1 MRGCL
6 QLARWLSAAPKGSAA
21 SLFQPPFG
29 LSSSV
34 RFFANSASRSAR
46 GSTVHKSDLE
56 NRIAAI
62 PIDRYRNFC
71 IVAHVD
77 HGKSTLSDRLLELT
91 GTIQPGS
98 NKQVLDKLD
107 VERERGITVK
117 AQTCTMIYNH
127 EGEDYLLHLV
137 DTPGHVDFRAE
148 VSRSYASCGGAL
160 LLVDAS
166 QGIQA
171 QTVANFYLAFSQGLE
186 LIPVINKVDLPS
198 AEPQRALE
206 QMKHS
211 FELDTESAVLVS
223 AKTGLNVEQL
233 LPTVVDKI
241 PAPVG
246 DFTKPLRMLLVDSW
260 YDSYKGVICLVRVFD
275 GEIRAGDQLVSFAT
289 GLKYYVGEVGIMYP
303 NETPQTVLRAGQV
316 GYIYFNPGMK
326 RSKEAKIGDTYTKVG
341 SEKLV
346 EPLPGFEEPKSMV
359 FVAAYPVDADHFE
372 HLEDSINQLML
383 NDRSITVQK
392 ESSEA
397 LGAGF
402 RLGFLGTLHCSV
414 FEDRLRQEHG
424 ASIIITPPSVP
435 VKIVY
440 KDGREEIISNP
451 AKFPDD
457 ESARAKVLEFH
468 EPYVTATLTFPDEY
482 LGKVIELCENNRG
495 EQKSLEYFTSTQVIL
510 KYELPLAQ
518 LVDDFFGKLKGNT
531 KGYASLDY
539 EESAWRPSSIVKLQL
554 LVNKAPVDAVA
565 RIVHYSQADRLGR
578 QWVTK
583 FKEHVDRQLFEI
595 IIQAA
600 VGRKVVARET
610 VKPYRKD
617 VLAKL
622 HASDVSRRRK
632 LLEKQKEGRKRLR
645 AVGNV
650 SLSSCHDHHLT
661 TVMQPPEGVQVDLGK
676 AQVID
681 RVPKVIKELKFGV
694 LSNDD
699 IVSQG
704 VVEVSDRKFFDLEH
718 DRAVVANG
726 PLDARMGISNKTS
739 TCQTCGGA
747 LQVCNGHFGHVRL
760 VLPSFHVGYFK
771 RVITILQEICKECS
785 HILLP
790 EADRRAF
797 LREMRRPGLDNLR
810 RMQIAKRINERCK
823 KTRNC
828 EHCGAVNGVVKKAGT
843 SALKITHDKFR
854 AFNASTSV
862 KKVPPPSKIV
872 FDRSFDEA
880 RTSNAEVEK
889 HYKKAQDDMNALRVL
904 NLFKKISDTDCELLG
919 LDPKEARPEMF
930 LWQFIPAPPVC
941 IRPSVGQD
949 AASTEDDLTAKL
961 GDIVQSNIN
970 LKNALLKGA
979 PVQTIMECWDYM
991 QLQIAVYI
999 NSDVPGLNKA
1009 DLGKPI
1015 RGFVQRLKGKQGR
1028 FRGNLSGKRVDFSG
1042 RTVISPDPNLRVDEV
1057 AVPEL
1062 VAKNMTYPEVVTRYN
1077 KEKLQQR
1084 VRNGTKKW
1092 PGANYITKKG
1102 QTFKLFLKYG
1112 NLNMI
1117 ADQLQEGD
1125 VIERHIEDGDIV
1137 LFNRQPSLHKLS
1149 ILSHFA
1155 KVRPHRTFRLNECV
1169 CNPYNADFDGD
1180 EMNLHVPQTEEARA
1194 EAMELMG
1201 VKNNLAT
1208 PKNGEPIISAI
1219 QDFISAAYVL
1229 SSKDNFF
1236 DRRSFTQ
1243 ICLYM
1248 LGPQTRFDLPPPS
1261 VLKPQMLWTGKQV
1274 FNILMR
1280 PNKDDPCLVNL
1291 DAACREFKM
1300 PKDGRP
1306 KDLDPKDGWLV
1317 IRNSEVMCG
1326 VMDKSTIGSG
1336 KKDNVFYIMLRDY
1349 GPAAAAEGMN
1359 RLSKLS
1365 ARWFTNMGFS
1375 IGITDVYPSE
1385 KLLRSKHDL
1394 VETAYAAC
1402 DEVIAK
1408 YKAGTL
1414 EKYPGCDELQTME
1427 NQLSGILSKVR
1438 QQAGDECIA
1447 QLSKYNSP
1455 LIMATSGSKGS
1466 SINVSQMVAL
1476 VGQQII
1482 GGQRVQDG
1490 FQDRTLPHFP
1500 KNARQPPSKGFVRN
1514 SFFSGLTPTEFIF
1527 HAMSGREGLVDT
1539 AVKTAETG
1547 YMSRRLMKS
1556 LEDLSTRYDDTVR
1569 NSSAAIVQFQYGDD
1583 KLDPVDMEGKAKPV
1597 HFDRTFIH
1605 SESITYSNDEPSLLP
1620 AEIMEVCE
1628 EMLSKE
1634 RAKLVRKDLMGNTLA
1649 YMDRSDHGID
1659 QFESAR
1665 DFLESIQQYVATKA
1679 DKLISR
1685 GGDIDP
1691 SDERSQKGLN
1701 HTGKLTE
1708 RTLRTFITECLMKY
1722 KKAQVEAG
1730 HAVGAVG
1737 AQSIGEPGTQM
1748 TLKTFHFAGVA
1759 GMSIT
1764 QGVPRIKE
1772 IINASKEISTPVV
1785 ACELVTKDNIIAARI
1800 VKGRIEQTYLRDIIH
1815 YVRET
1820 WTGKEAYITVK
1831 INWKTIQDLALEL
1844 KIENI
1849 LAAIKSHKRF
1859 KADDLKFRCSRSHIH
1874 VYMDVEP
1881 SSKASL
1887 SKTEIAHT
1895 SADPFL
1901 RLKHLK
1907 RMLPDIQVLG
1917 HPQAYR
1923 AIIRTD
1929 ETSTTN
1935 TLLVE
1940 GYGLRACMT
1949 TMGVDGLRTTTNNIM
1964 ETREVLGI
1972 EAARSTIVQ
1981 EISEVMKDMDID
1993 PRHMQ
1998 LLADVMTYK
2007 GEVLGITRFGLAKMR
2022 DSVLQLASFEKTADH
2037 LFDAGGAGRTDLIEG
2052 VSECII
2058 MGKTV
2063 SLGTGAM
2070 EVVRKMN
2077 FFEGQIGPRKTTF
2090 EDAWTDVYEAPQ
2102 ERARAKRKARA

>member
-1 MRGCL
+1 
-6 QLARWLSAAPKGSAA
+6 
-21 SLFQPPFG
+21 
-29 LSSSV
+29 
-34 RFFANSASRSAR
+34 
-46 GSTVHKSDLE
+46 
-56 NRIAAI
+56 
-62 PIDRYRNFC
+62 
-71 IVAHVD
+71 
-77 HGKSTLSDRLLELT
+77 
-91 GTIQPGS
+91 
-98 NKQVLDKLD
+98 
-107 VERERGITVK
+107 
-117 AQTCTMIYNH
+117 
-127 EGEDYLLHLV
+127 
-137 DTPGHVDFRAE
+137 
-148 VSRSYASCGGAL
+148 
-160 LLVDAS
+160 
-166 QGIQA
+166 
-171 QTVANFYLAFSQGLE
+171 
-186 LIPVINKVDLPS
+186 
-198 AEPQRALE
+198 
-206 QMKHS
+206 
-211 FELDTESAVLVS
+211 
-223 AKTGLNVEQL
+223 
-233 LPTVVDKI
+233 
-241 PAPVG
+241 
-246 DFTKPLRMLLVDSW
+246 
-260 YDSYKGVICLVRVFD
+260 
-275 GEIRAGDQLVSFAT
+275 
-289 GLKYYVGEVGIMYP
+289 
-303 NETPQTVLRAGQV
+303 
-316 GYIYFNPGMK
+316 
-326 RSKEAKIGDTYTKVG
+326 
-341 SEKLV
+341 
-346 EPLPGFEEPKSMV
+346 
-359 FVAAYPVDADHFE
+359 
-372 HLEDSINQLML
+372 
-383 NDRSITVQK
+383 
-392 ESSEA
+392 
-397 LGAGF
+397 
-402 RLGFLGTLHCSV
+402 
-414 FEDRLRQEHG
+414 
-424 ASIIITPPSVP
+424 
-435 VKIVY
+435 
-440 KDGREEIISNP
+440 
-451 AKFPDD
+451 
-457 ESARAKVLEFH
+457 
-468 EPYVTATLTFPDEY
+468 
-482 LGKVIELCENNRG
+482 
-495 EQKSLEYFTSTQVIL
+495 
-510 KYELPLAQ
+510 
-518 LVDDFFGKLKGNT
+518 
-531 KGYASLDY
+531 
-539 EESAWRPSSIVKLQL
+539 
-554 LVNKAPVDAVA
+554 
-565 RIVHYSQADRLGR
+565 
-578 QWVTK
+578 
-583 FKEHVDRQLFEI
+583 
-595 IIQAA
+595 
-600 VGRKVVARET
+600 
-610 VKPYRKD
+610 
-617 VLAKL
+617 
-622 HASDVSRRRK
+622 
-632 LLEKQKEGRKRLR
+632 
-645 AVGNV
+645 
-650 SLSSCHDHHLT
+650 
-661 TVMQPPEGVQVDLGK
+661 MQPPEGAQIDLGK

-694 LSNDD
+694 LTNDD
-699 IVSQG
+699 IVGQA
-704 VVEVSDRKFFDLEH
+704 VVEVSDRKFFDLDH
-718 DRAVVANG
+718 DRAVVAHG
-726 PLDARMGISNKTS
+726 PLDSRMGISNKAL
-739 TCQTCGGA
+739 TCPTCGLG
-747 LQVCNGHFGHVRL
+747 VKDCNGHFGHVRL
-760 VLPSFHVGYFK
+760 VLPAFHVGYFK
-771 RVITILQEICKECS
+771 RVIGILQEICKECS
-785 HILLP
+785 RILLP
-790 EADRRAF
+790 ESERRSF

-810 RMQIAKRINERCK
+810 RMQIAKRINERCR
-823 KTRNC
+823 KTRQC
-828 EHCGAVNGVVKKAGT
+828 EACGTLNGVVKKTGT

-854 AFNASTSV
+854 AFNSSTSV
-862 KKVPPPSKIV
+862 KKQAPPSKIV
-872 FDRSFDEA
+872 FDESFSEA
-880 RTSNAEVEK
+880 RNSNPEVEK
-889 HYKKAQDDMNALRVL
+889 HYKKAQDDLNALRVL
-904 NLFKKISDTDCELLG
+904 KLFKRVSDADL
-919 LDPKEARPEMF
+919 
-930 LWQFIPAPPVC
+930 
-941 IRPSVGQD
+941 GQD
-949 AASTEDDLTAKL
+949 SASTEDDLTAKL
-961 GDIVQSNIN
+961 GDIVQSNLN
-970 LKNALLKGA
+970 LKNALQKGA
-979 PVQTIMECWDYM
+979 PVHNIMECWDYM

-1062 VAKNMTYPEVVTRYN
+1062 VAKNMTYPEVVNRYN

-1084 VRNGTKKW
+1084 VRNGRFKW
-1092 PGANYITKKG
+1092 PGANGILKKDLG
-1102 QTFKLFLKYG
+1102 FRQVNLKFG
-1112 NLNMI
+1112 VLNHI
-1117 ADQLQEGD
+1117 ANELQEGD
-1125 VIERHIEDGDIV
+1125 IVERHLEDGDIV

-1219 QDFISAAYVL
+1219 QDFISAAFLL

-1236 DRRSFTQ
+1236 DRRSFSQ

-1248 LGPQTRFDLPPPS
+1248 LGPETRFDLPPPS

-1274 FNILMR
+1274 FNILMH
-1280 PNKDDPCLVNL
+1280 PNKDDPVLVNL
-1291 DAACREFKM
+1291 DASCRQFKQ

-1306 KDLDPKDGWLV
+1306 KDLDPNDAWLV

-1336 KKDNVFYIMLRDY
+1336 KKDNVFYIMLRDF

-1365 ARWFTNMGFS
+1365 ARWFSNMGFS

-1385 KLLRSKHDL
+1385 KLIQSKNDL
-1394 VETAYAAC
+1394 VETAYAQC

-1455 LIMATSGSKGS
+1455 LVMATSGSKGS

-1514 SFFSGLTPTEFIF
+1514 SFFSGLEPTEFIF

-1556 LEDLSTRYDDTVR
+1556 LEDLSTLYDDTVR

-1583 KLDPVDMEGKAKPV
+1583 KLDPVDMEGNAKPV
-1597 HFDRTFIH
+1597 HFDRTFTH
-1605 SESITYSNDEPSLLP
+1605 SESTTYNNDERSLLP

-1628 EMLSKE
+1628 QMLGKE
-1634 RAKLVRKDLMGNTLA
+1634 RAKLVRKDLLGQKLG

-1665 DFLESIQQYVATKA
+1665 DFLDSIQQYVQARA

-1685 GGDIDP
+1685 GGAIDP
-1691 SDERSQKGLN
+1691 SDERSRKGLD

-1708 RTLRTFITECLMKY
+1708 TTLRAFITACLSKY
-1722 KKAQVEAG
+1722 KKAQVEPG

-1785 ACELVTKDNIIAARI
+1785 ACDLVTKDSTIAARI
-1800 VKGRIEQTYLRDIIH
+1800 VKGRIEKTYLRDVIH
-1815 YVRET
+1815 AIRED
-1820 WTGKEAYITVK
+1820 WTTRGEAYLTV
-1831 INWKTIQDLALEL
+1831 IMNWKTIQDLALEL
-1844 KIENI
+1844 TVGQII
-1849 LAAIKSHKRF
+1849 AAIKSHKRF
-1859 KADDLKFRCSRSHIH
+1859 KADDLKFRHTMGSIQIA
-1874 VYMDVEP
+1874 VDLDP
-1881 SSKASL
+1881 ASKASL
-1887 SKTEIAHT
+1887 SKTEIAAT
-1895 SADPFL
+1895 SVDPFL

-1907 RMLPDIQVLG
+1907 RFLPNIQILG
-1917 HPQAYR
+1917 HPHANR

-1940 GYGLRACMT
+1940 GYGLRECMT
-1949 TMGVDGLRTTTNNIM
+1949 TLGVNGLHTTTNNVM
-1964 ETREVLGI
+1964 EAREVLGI
-1972 EAARSTIVQ
+1972 EAARSTIIT

-2063 SLGTGAM
+2063 GLGTGAM
-2070 EVVRKMN
+2070 EVARKLN
-2077 FFEGQIGPRKTTF
+2077 FYEGQIGPRKTVF
-2090 EDAWTDVYEAPQ
+2090 EDAWSEVCEVPV
-2102 ERARAKRKARA
+2102 KRGKRRVR

>member
-1 MRGCL
+1 
-6 QLARWLSAAPKGSAA
+6 
-21 SLFQPPFG
+21 
-29 LSSSV
+29 
-34 RFFANSASRSAR
+34 
-46 GSTVHKSDLE
+46 
-56 NRIAAI
+56 
-62 PIDRYRNFC
+62 
-71 IVAHVD
+71 
-77 HGKSTLSDRLLELT
+77 
-91 GTIQPGS
+91 
-98 NKQVLDKLD
+98 
-107 VERERGITVK
+107 
-117 AQTCTMIYNH
+117 
-127 EGEDYLLHLV
+127 
-137 DTPGHVDFRAE
+137 
-148 VSRSYASCGGAL
+148 
-160 LLVDAS
+160 
-166 QGIQA
+166 
-171 QTVANFYLAFSQGLE
+171 
-186 LIPVINKVDLPS
+186 
-198 AEPQRALE
+198 
-206 QMKHS
+206 
-211 FELDTESAVLVS
+211 
-223 AKTGLNVEQL
+223 
-233 LPTVVDKI
+233 
-241 PAPVG
+241 
-246 DFTKPLRMLLVDSW
+246 
-260 YDSYKGVICLVRVFD
+260 
-275 GEIRAGDQLVSFAT
+275 
-289 GLKYYVGEVGIMYP
+289 
-303 NETPQTVLRAGQV
+303 
-316 GYIYFNPGMK
+316 
-326 RSKEAKIGDTYTKVG
+326 
-341 SEKLV
+341 
-346 EPLPGFEEPKSMV
+346 
-359 FVAAYPVDADHFE
+359 
-372 HLEDSINQLML
+372 
-383 NDRSITVQK
+383 
-392 ESSEA
+392 
-397 LGAGF
+397 
-402 RLGFLGTLHCSV
+402 
-414 FEDRLRQEHG
+414 
-424 ASIIITPPSVP
+424 
-435 VKIVY
+435 
-440 KDGREEIISNP
+440 
-451 AKFPDD
+451 
-457 ESARAKVLEFH
+457 
-468 EPYVTATLTFPDEY
+468 
-482 LGKVIELCENNRG
+482 
-495 EQKSLEYFTSTQVIL
+495 
-510 KYELPLAQ
+510 
-518 LVDDFFGKLKGNT
+518 
-531 KGYASLDY
+531 
-539 EESAWRPSSIVKLQL
+539 
-554 LVNKAPVDAVA
+554 
-565 RIVHYSQADRLGR
+565 
-578 QWVTK
+578 
-583 FKEHVDRQLFEI
+583 
-595 IIQAA
+595 
-600 VGRKVVARET
+600 
-610 VKPYRKD
+610 
-617 VLAKL
+617 
-622 HASDVSRRRK
+622 
-632 LLEKQKEGRKRLR
+632 
-645 AVGNV
+645 
-650 SLSSCHDHHLT
+650 
-661 TVMQPPEGVQVDLGK
+661 MQPPESAQIDLGK

-694 LSNDD
+694 LTNDD
-699 IVSQG
+699 IAGQA

-718 DRAVVANG
+718 DRAVVSHG
-726 PLDARMGISNKTS
+726 PLDARMGISNKTA
-739 TCQTCGGA
+739 TCKTCGHH
-747 LQVCNGHFGHVRL
+747 LKECNGHFGHVRL
-760 VLPSFHVGYFK
+760 VLPAFHVGYFK
-771 RVITILQEICKECS
+771 RVIGILQEVCKECS
-785 HILLP
+785 RILLP
-790 EADRRAF
+790 ESERRAF

-810 RMQIAKRINERCK
+810 RMQIAKRINERCR
-823 KTRNC
+823 KTREC
-828 EHCGAVNGVVKKAGT
+828 EYCHAINGVVKKVGS

-854 AFNASTSV
+854 AFNSSTSV
-862 KKVPPPSKIV
+862 KKQPPISKTV
-872 FDRSFDEA
+872 FDDSFTEA
-880 RTSNAEVEK
+880 RNANSEIEK
-889 HYKKAQDDMNALRVL
+889 HFKKAQDDMNALRVL
-904 NLFKKISDTDCELLG
+904 KLFKKISNSDFHPG
-919 LDPKEARPEMF
+919 
-930 LWQFIPAPPVC
+930 PPVC
-941 IRPSVGQD
+941 IRPSVGQEG
-949 AASTEDDLTAKL
+949 ASTEDDLTAKL

-1077 KEKLQQR
+1077 KEKLQQC

-1092 PGANYITKKG
+1092 PGANYLVKKDSN
-1102 QTFKLFLKYG
+1102 FRMMLKYG
-1112 NLNMI
+1112 NLQHVANE
-1117 ADQLQEGD
+1117 LQEGD
-1125 VIERHIEDGDIV
+1125 TVERHIEDGDIV

-1208 PKNGEPIISAI
+1208 PKNGEPIISSI
-1219 QDFISAAYVL
+1219 QDFISAAYIL

-1248 LGPQTRFDLPPPS
+1248 LGPETRFDLPPPS

-1274 FNILMR
+1274 FNILMH
-1280 PNKDDPCLVNL
+1280 PNKDDPVLVNL
-1291 DAACREFKM
+1291 DAACREFKQ

-1306 KDLDPKDGWLV
+1306 KDLDPNDGWLV

-1336 KKDNVFYIMLRDY
+1336 KKDNVFYIMLRDF
-1349 GPAAAAEGMN
+1349 GPPAAAEGMN

-1365 ARWFTNMGFS
+1365 ARWFTNIGFS

-1385 KLLRSKHDL
+1385 RLIASKNHL

-1427 NQLSGILSKVR
+1427 NQISGILSKVR

-1514 SFFSGLTPTEFIF
+1514 SFFSGLKPFEFIF

-1605 SESITYSNDEPSLLP
+1605 SESTTYNNDEPSLLP
-1620 AEIMEVCE
+1620 QEIMEVCG
-1628 EMLSKE
+1628 EMLEKE
-1634 RAKLVRKDLMGNTLA
+1634 REKLTRKDLLGNELG

-1665 DFLESIQQYVATKA
+1665 DFLDSIEQYVQTKA
-1679 DKLISR
+1679 DRLSYR

-1691 SDERSQKGLN
+1691 SDERSRKGLD

-1708 RTLRTFITECLMKY
+1708 KTLRAFIAACLLKY
-1722 KKAQVEAG
+1722 KRAQVEPG

-1772 IINASKEISTPVV
+1772 IINASKEISTPVIS
-1785 ACELVTKDNIIAARI
+1785 CELVTKDSVPAARI
-1800 VKGRIEQTYLRDIIH
+1800 VKGRVEKTYLRDVMRSITECWNDH
-1815 YVRET
+1815 
-1820 WTGKEAYITVK
+1820 EAYISVK
-1831 INWKTIQDLALEL
+1831 INWKTIIDMQLEI
-1844 KIENI
+1844 KMPQI
-1849 LAAIKSHKRF
+1849 LQAIKTHKRF
-1859 KADDLKFRCSRSHIH
+1859 KADDLKFRADRNH
-1874 VYMDVEP
+1874 VYLVIDLDPV
-1881 SSKASL
+1881 SKQGL
-1887 SKTEIAHT
+1887 SKTEIAAT
-1895 SADPFL
+1895 SSDPFL

-1907 RMLPDIQVLG
+1907 RMLPDIQILG
-1917 HPQAYR
+1917 HPQASR
-1923 AIIRTD
+1923 AIIRTN
-1929 ETSTTN
+1929 ETGTVN

-1940 GYGLRACMT
+1940 GYGLRECMT
-1949 TMGVDGLRTTTNNIM
+1949 TTGVDGYHTKTNNVM
-1964 ETREVLGI
+1964 EAREVLGI
-1972 EAARSTIVQ
+1972 EAARSTIIT
-1981 EISEVMKDMDID
+1981 EISEVMKEMDID

-2063 SLGTGAM
+2063 GLGTGAM
-2070 EVVRKMN
+2070 EVVRKLN
-2077 FFEGQIGPRKTTF
+2077 FYQGQIGPKKTVF
-2090 EDAWTDVYEAPQ
+2090 EDAWTELCEAPPT
-2102 ERARAKRKARA
+2102 RGKRRVQ

>member
-1 MRGCL
+1 
-6 QLARWLSAAPKGSAA
+6 
-21 SLFQPPFG
+21 
-29 LSSSV
+29 
-34 RFFANSASRSAR
+34 
-46 GSTVHKSDLE
+46 
-56 NRIAAI
+56 
-62 PIDRYRNFC
+62 
-71 IVAHVD
+71 
-77 HGKSTLSDRLLELT
+77 
-91 GTIQPGS
+91 
-98 NKQVLDKLD
+98 
-107 VERERGITVK
+107 
-117 AQTCTMIYNH
+117 
-127 EGEDYLLHLV
+127 
-137 DTPGHVDFRAE
+137 
-148 VSRSYASCGGAL
+148 
-160 LLVDAS
+160 
-166 QGIQA
+166 
-171 QTVANFYLAFSQGLE
+171 
-186 LIPVINKVDLPS
+186 
-198 AEPQRALE
+198 
-206 QMKHS
+206 
-211 FELDTESAVLVS
+211 
-223 AKTGLNVEQL
+223 
-233 LPTVVDKI
+233 
-241 PAPVG
+241 
-246 DFTKPLRMLLVDSW
+246 
-260 YDSYKGVICLVRVFD
+260 
-275 GEIRAGDQLVSFAT
+275 
-289 GLKYYVGEVGIMYP
+289 
-303 NETPQTVLRAGQV
+303 
-316 GYIYFNPGMK
+316 
-326 RSKEAKIGDTYTKVG
+326 
-341 SEKLV
+341 
-346 EPLPGFEEPKSMV
+346 
-359 FVAAYPVDADHFE
+359 
-372 HLEDSINQLML
+372 
-383 NDRSITVQK
+383 
-392 ESSEA
+392 
-397 LGAGF
+397 
-402 RLGFLGTLHCSV
+402 
-414 FEDRLRQEHG
+414 
-424 ASIIITPPSVP
+424 
-435 VKIVY
+435 
-440 KDGREEIISNP
+440 
-451 AKFPDD
+451 
-457 ESARAKVLEFH
+457 
-468 EPYVTATLTFPDEY
+468 
-482 LGKVIELCENNRG
+482 
-495 EQKSLEYFTSTQVIL
+495 
-510 KYELPLAQ
+510 
-518 LVDDFFGKLKGNT
+518 
-531 KGYASLDY
+531 
-539 EESAWRPSSIVKLQL
+539 
-554 LVNKAPVDAVA
+554 
-565 RIVHYSQADRLGR
+565 
-578 QWVTK
+578 
-583 FKEHVDRQLFEI
+583 
-595 IIQAA
+595 
-600 VGRKVVARET
+600 
-610 VKPYRKD
+610 
-617 VLAKL
+617 
-622 HASDVSRRRK
+622 
-632 LLEKQKEGRKRLR
+632 
-645 AVGNV
+645 
-650 SLSSCHDHHLT
+650 
-661 TVMQPPEGVQVDLGK
+661 MQPPESSQIDLGK

-694 LSNDD
+694 LTSDD
-699 IVSQG
+699 IVSQA
-704 VVEVSDRKFFDLEH
+704 VVEVSDRKFFDLDH
-718 DRAVVANG
+718 DRAVVSNG
-726 PLDARMGISNKTS
+726 PLDARMGISNKTAQ
-739 TCQTCGGA
+739 CKTCGHM
-747 LQVCNGHFGHVRL
+747 LKECNGHFGHVRL
-760 VLPSFHVGYFK
+760 VLPAFHVGYFK
-771 RVITILQEICKECS
+771 RVIGILQEICKECS
-785 HILLP
+785 RILLP
-790 EADRRAF
+790 ETERRAF

-810 RMQIAKRINERCK
+810 RMQIAKRINERCR
-823 KTRNC
+823 KTRQC
-828 EHCGAVNGVVKKAGT
+828 EHCQAINGVVKKAGS
-843 SALKITHDKFR
+843 SALKIIHDKFR
-854 AFNASTSV
+854 AFNSSTSV
-862 KKVPPPSKIV
+862 KKQPPISKTV
-872 FDRSFDEA
+872 FDDSFAEA
-880 RTSNAEVEK
+880 RHSNAEIEK
-889 HYKKAQDDMNALRVL
+889 HFKKAQDDMNALRVL
-904 NLFKKISDTDCELLG
+904 KLFKKISNSDCELLG
-919 LDPKEARPEMF
+919 LDPREARPEMF

-941 IRPSVGQD
+941 IRPSVGQEG
-949 AASTEDDLTAKL
+949 ASTEDDLTAKL

-991 QLQIAVYI
+991 QLQLAVYI

-1084 VRNGTKKW
+1084 VLNGSKKW
-1092 PGANYITKKG
+1092 PGANYLMKKDSD
-1102 QTFKLFLKYG
+1102 FKMMLKYG
-1112 NLNMI
+1112 NLRHVANE
-1117 ADQLQEGD
+1117 LQEGD
-1125 VIERHIEDGDIV
+1125 TVERHIEDGDIV

-1155 KVRPHRTFRLNECV
+1155 RVRPHRTFRLNECV

-1219 QDFISAAYVL
+1219 QDFISAAYLL

-1248 LGPQTRFDLPPPS
+1248 LGHDTKFDLPPPS

-1274 FNILMR
+1274 FNILMH
-1280 PNKDDPCLVNL
+1280 PNKEDPVLVNL
-1291 DAACREFKM
+1291 DAACREFKQ

-1306 KDLDPKDGWLV
+1306 KDLDPNDGWLV

-1349 GPAAAAEGMN
+1349 GPPAAAEGMN

-1365 ARWFTNMGFS
+1365 ARWFTNIGFS
-1375 IGITDVYPSE
+1375 IGIGDVYPSAR
-1385 KLLRSKHDL
+1385 LVQSKNDL
-1394 VETAYAAC
+1394 VEAAYAAC

-1408 YKAGTL
+1408 YKSGTL

-1482 GGQRVQDG
+1482 GGSRVQDG

-1514 SFFSGLTPTEFIF
+1514 SFFSGLLPTEFIF

-1605 SESITYSNDEPSLLP
+1605 SESTTYNNDERSLLP
-1620 AEIMEVCE
+1620 QEIMDVCH
-1628 EMLSKE
+1628 EMLEKE
-1634 RAKLVRKDLMGNTLA
+1634 RAKLVRKDLMGNELG
-1649 YMDRSDHGID
+1649 YMDRSDHGVD

-1665 DFLESIQQYVATKA
+1665 DFLDSIEQYVQDKA
-1679 DKLISR
+1679 EKLISR
-1685 GGDIDP
+1685 GGDYDP
-1691 SDERSQKGLN
+1691 SDARSRKGLD

-1708 RTLRTFITECLMKY
+1708 TTLRAFITACLLKY
-1722 KKAQVEAG
+1722 KKAQVEPG

-1772 IINASKEISTPVV
+1772 IINASKEISTPVI
-1785 ACELVTKDNIIAARI
+1785 ACELVTKDQLASARI
-1800 VKGRIEQTYLRDIIH
+1800 VKGRIEKTYLRDVIH
-1815 YVRET
+1815 SITEV
-1820 WTGKEAYITVK
+1820 WTGSEAYITAK
-1831 INWKTIQDLALEL
+1831 INQQTIDNLQLE
-1844 KIENI
+1844 ITMPQI
-1849 LAAIKSHKRF
+1849 VAAIKNHKRF
-1859 KADDLKFRCSRSHIH
+1859 KGDDLKFRTSRNAITL
-1874 VYMDVEP
+1874 VIDLDPV
-1881 SSKASL
+1881 SKQGL
-1887 SKTEIAHT
+1887 SKTEIAAT

-1907 RMLPDIQVLG
+1907 RLMPNIQIMG
-1917 HPQAYR
+1917 HPQAAR

-1929 ETSTTN
+1929 EKGTTN

-1940 GYGLRACMT
+1940 GYGLKQCMT
-1949 TMGVDGLRTTTNNIM
+1949 TAGVDGLRTRTNNVI
-1964 ETREVLGI
+1964 EAREVLGI
-1972 EAARSTIVQ
+1972 EAARSTIIT

-2058 MGKTV
+2058 MGKTMG
-2063 SLGTGAM
+2063 LGTGAM
-2070 EVVRKMN
+2070 EVVRKLD
-2077 FFEGQIGPRKTTF
+2077 FYEGQIGARKTGF
-2090 EDAWTDVYEAPQ
+2090 EYAWTELCEAPQ
-2102 ERARAKRKARA
+2102 SKGKKRLR

>member
-1 MRGCL
+1 
-6 QLARWLSAAPKGSAA
+6 
-21 SLFQPPFG
+21 
-29 LSSSV
+29 
-34 RFFANSASRSAR
+34 
-46 GSTVHKSDLE
+46 
-56 NRIAAI
+56 
-62 PIDRYRNFC
+62 
-71 IVAHVD
+71 
-77 HGKSTLSDRLLELT
+77 
-91 GTIQPGS
+91 
-98 NKQVLDKLD
+98 
-107 VERERGITVK
+107 
-117 AQTCTMIYNH
+117 
-127 EGEDYLLHLV
+127 
-137 DTPGHVDFRAE
+137 
-148 VSRSYASCGGAL
+148 
-160 LLVDAS
+160 
-166 QGIQA
+166 
-171 QTVANFYLAFSQGLE
+171 
-186 LIPVINKVDLPS
+186 
-198 AEPQRALE
+198 
-206 QMKHS
+206 
-211 FELDTESAVLVS
+211 
-223 AKTGLNVEQL
+223 
-233 LPTVVDKI
+233 
-241 PAPVG
+241 
-246 DFTKPLRMLLVDSW
+246 
-260 YDSYKGVICLVRVFD
+260 
-275 GEIRAGDQLVSFAT
+275 
-289 GLKYYVGEVGIMYP
+289 
-303 NETPQTVLRAGQV
+303 
-316 GYIYFNPGMK
+316 
-326 RSKEAKIGDTYTKVG
+326 
-341 SEKLV
+341 
-346 EPLPGFEEPKSMV
+346 
-359 FVAAYPVDADHFE
+359 
-372 HLEDSINQLML
+372 
-383 NDRSITVQK
+383 
-392 ESSEA
+392 
-397 LGAGF
+397 
-402 RLGFLGTLHCSV
+402 
-414 FEDRLRQEHG
+414 
-424 ASIIITPPSVP
+424 
-435 VKIVY
+435 
-440 KDGREEIISNP
+440 
-451 AKFPDD
+451 
-457 ESARAKVLEFH
+457 
-468 EPYVTATLTFPDEY
+468 
-482 LGKVIELCENNRG
+482 
-495 EQKSLEYFTSTQVIL
+495 
-510 KYELPLAQ
+510 
-518 LVDDFFGKLKGNT
+518 
-531 KGYASLDY
+531 
-539 EESAWRPSSIVKLQL
+539 
-554 LVNKAPVDAVA
+554 
-565 RIVHYSQADRLGR
+565 
-578 QWVTK
+578 
-583 FKEHVDRQLFEI
+583 
-595 IIQAA
+595 
-600 VGRKVVARET
+600 
-610 VKPYRKD
+610 
-617 VLAKL
+617 
-622 HASDVSRRRK
+622 
-632 LLEKQKEGRKRLR
+632 
-645 AVGNV
+645 
-650 SLSSCHDHHLT
+650 
-661 TVMQPPEGVQVDLGK
+661 MQPPEGVQVDLGK

-681 RVPKVIKELKFGV
+681 RVPKIIKELKFGV

-699 IVSQG
+699 IVSQA

-718 DRAVVANG
+718 DRAVVPHG
-726 PLDARMGISNKTS
+726 PLDGRMGISSKTA
-739 TCQTCGGA
+739 TCQTCGGS

-760 VLPSFHVGYFK
+760 VLPAFHVGYFK
-771 RVITILQEICKECS
+771 RVISILQEICKECS
-785 HILLP
+785 RILLP
-790 EADRRAF
+790 EAERRAF

-810 RMQIAKRINERCK
+810 RLQIAKRVNERCR
-823 KTRNC
+823 KTRTC
-828 EHCGAVNGVVKKAGT
+828 EACGAINGVVKKAGN

-854 AFNASTSV
+854 AFNVSTSV

-880 RTSNAEVEK
+880 RTSNPEVEK

-904 NLFKKISDTDCELLG
+904 NLFKKVSDTDCELLG
-919 LDPKEARPEMF
+919 LNPKEARPEMF

-970 LKNALLKGA
+970 LKNALMKGA
-979 PVQTIMECWDYM
+979 PVQTIVECWDYM

-1092 PGANYITKKG
+1092 PGANYIIKKG
-1102 QTFKLFLKYG
+1102 SDFKLFLKYG

-1117 ADQLQEGD
+1117 ADQIQEGD

-1219 QDFISAAYVL
+1219 QDFISAAYIL

-1248 LGPQTRFDLPPPS
+1248 LGPETRFDLPPPA

-1280 PNKDDPCLVNL
+1280 PNKDDPVLVNL
-1291 DAACREFKM
+1291 DAACREFKP

-1306 KDLDPKDGWLV
+1306 KDLDPNDGWLV

-1326 VMDKSTIGSG
+1326 VMDKATIGSG
-1336 KKDNVFYIMLRDY
+1336 KKDNVFYIMLRDF

-1385 KLLRSKHDL
+1385 SLVRSKNEL
-1394 VETAYAAC
+1394 VEVAYAQC

-1514 SFFSGLTPTEFIF
+1514 SFFSGLLPTEFIF

-1556 LEDLSTRYDDTVR
+1556 LEDLSSRYDDTVR
-1569 NSSAAIVQFQYGDD
+1569 NSSDAIVQFQYGDD

-1605 SESITYSNDEPSLLP
+1605 AESITYDNDERSLLP
-1620 AEIMEVCE
+1620 HEIMEVCE

-1634 RAKLVRKDLMGNTLA
+1634 RAKLVREDLLGNKLA
-1649 YMDRSDHGID
+1649 YMDRSDHGVD

-1665 DFLESIQQYVATKA
+1665 DFLESIQQYISSKA

-1708 RTLRTFITECLMKY
+1708 KTLRTFITSCLMKY
-1722 KKAQVEAG
+1722 KKAQVEPG

-1772 IINASKEISTPVV
+1772 IINASKEISTPVIS
-1785 ACELVTKDNIIAARI
+1785 CDLVTKDNVIAARI
-1800 VKGRIEQTYLRDIIH
+1800 VKGRIEKTYLRDIIH
-1815 YVRET
+1815 YVREA
-1820 WTGKEAYITVK
+1820 WTGKEAYLTVK
-1831 INWKTIQDLALEL
+1831 INWETIQNLALEL
-1844 KIENI
+1844 KIRNI
-1849 LAAIKSHKRF
+1849 VDAIKNHKRF
-1859 KADDLKFRCSRSHIH
+1859 KADDLKFRSTNSHIH
-1874 VYMDVEP
+1874 IYMDIDP
-1881 SSKASL
+1881 ASKASL
-1887 SKTEIAHT
+1887 SKTEIAAT

-1907 RMLPDIQVLG
+1907 RILPDIQVLG
-1917 HPQAYR
+1917 HPQANR

-1929 ETSTTN
+1929 DTSSTN

-1940 GYGLRACMT
+1940 GYGLKECMT
-1949 TMGVDGLRTTTNNIM
+1949 TLGVNGLRTSTNNVM
-1964 ETREVLGI
+1964 EMRDVLGI
-1972 EAARSTIVQ
+1972 EAARVTIVQ
-1981 EISEVMKDMDID
+1981 EISEVMKDMGID

-2070 EVVRKMN
+2070 EVVRKLN
-2077 FFEGQIGPRKTTF
+2077 FFEGQIGRKKTTF
-2090 EDAWTDVYEAPQ
+2090 EDVWAEIHEEPVDAQKGRRVRRKI
-2102 ERARAKRKARA
+2102 RA

>member
-1 MRGCL
+1 
-6 QLARWLSAAPKGSAA
+6 
-21 SLFQPPFG
+21 
-29 LSSSV
+29 
-34 RFFANSASRSAR
+34 
-46 GSTVHKSDLE
+46 
-56 NRIAAI
+56 
-62 PIDRYRNFC
+62 
-71 IVAHVD
+71 
-77 HGKSTLSDRLLELT
+77 
-91 GTIQPGS
+91 
-98 NKQVLDKLD
+98 
-107 VERERGITVK
+107 
-117 AQTCTMIYNH
+117 
-127 EGEDYLLHLV
+127 
-137 DTPGHVDFRAE
+137 
-148 VSRSYASCGGAL
+148 
-160 LLVDAS
+160 
-166 QGIQA
+166 
-171 QTVANFYLAFSQGLE
+171 
-186 LIPVINKVDLPS
+186 
-198 AEPQRALE
+198 
-206 QMKHS
+206 
-211 FELDTESAVLVS
+211 
-223 AKTGLNVEQL
+223 
-233 LPTVVDKI
+233 
-241 PAPVG
+241 
-246 DFTKPLRMLLVDSW
+246 
-260 YDSYKGVICLVRVFD
+260 
-275 GEIRAGDQLVSFAT
+275 
-289 GLKYYVGEVGIMYP
+289 
-303 NETPQTVLRAGQV
+303 
-316 GYIYFNPGMK
+316 
-326 RSKEAKIGDTYTKVG
+326 
-341 SEKLV
+341 
-346 EPLPGFEEPKSMV
+346 
-359 FVAAYPVDADHFE
+359 
-372 HLEDSINQLML
+372 
-383 NDRSITVQK
+383 
-392 ESSEA
+392 
-397 LGAGF
+397 
-402 RLGFLGTLHCSV
+402 
-414 FEDRLRQEHG
+414 
-424 ASIIITPPSVP
+424 
-435 VKIVY
+435 
-440 KDGREEIISNP
+440 
-451 AKFPDD
+451 
-457 ESARAKVLEFH
+457 
-468 EPYVTATLTFPDEY
+468 
-482 LGKVIELCENNRG
+482 
-495 EQKSLEYFTSTQVIL
+495 
-510 KYELPLAQ
+510 
-518 LVDDFFGKLKGNT
+518 
-531 KGYASLDY
+531 
-539 EESAWRPSSIVKLQL
+539 
-554 LVNKAPVDAVA
+554 
-565 RIVHYSQADRLGR
+565 
-578 QWVTK
+578 
-583 FKEHVDRQLFEI
+583 
-595 IIQAA
+595 
-600 VGRKVVARET
+600 
-610 VKPYRKD
+610 
-617 VLAKL
+617 
-622 HASDVSRRRK
+622 
-632 LLEKQKEGRKRLR
+632 
-645 AVGNV
+645 
-650 SLSSCHDHHLT
+650 
-661 TVMQPPEGVQVDLGK
+661 MQPLEGVQADLGK

-704 VVEVSDRKFFDLEH
+704 VVEVSDRKFFNLEN
-718 DRAVVANG
+718 DRSIVPNG

-760 VLPSFHVGYFK
+760 VLPAFHVGYFK
-771 RVITILQEICKECS
+771 RVISILQEICKECS

-790 EADRRAF
+790 EAERRAF
-797 LREMRRPGLDNLR
+797 LREMRRPRLDNLR
-810 RMQIAKRINERCK
+810 RMQIAKRVNDRCR
-823 KTRNC
+823 KTRTC
-828 EHCGAVNGVVKKAGT
+828 ENCGAVNGVVKKTGT
-843 SALKITHDKFR
+843 SSLKITHDKFR
-854 AFNASTSV
+854 AFNASTSA
-862 KKVPPPSKIV
+862 KKIPPPSKIV
-872 FDRSFDEA
+872 FDRSLEEA
-880 RTSNAEVEK
+880 RGSNPEVEK
-889 HYKKAQDDMNALRVL
+889 HYKKAQDDLNALRVL
-904 NLFKKISDTDCELLG
+904 NLFKRISDSDCELLG

-949 AASTEDDLTAKL
+949 ASSTEDDLTAKL

-1062 VAKNMTYPEVVTRYN
+1062 VAKNMTYPEVVNRYN
-1077 KEKLQQR
+1077 KEKLQQC
-1084 VRNGTKKW
+1084 VRNGQKKW
-1092 PGANYITKKG
+1092 PGANYIIKKG
-1102 QTFKLFLKYG
+1102 NPLKTMLKYG
-1112 NLNMI
+1112 NLKFI

-1125 VIERHIEDGDIV
+1125 IVERHIEDGDIV

-1208 PKNGEPIISAI
+1208 PKNGEPIIGAI
-1219 QDFISAAYVL
+1219 QDFISAAYLL

-1248 LGPQTRFDLPPPS
+1248 LGPQTRFDLPPPA
-1261 VLKPQMLWTGKQV
+1261 VFKPQMLWTGKQV

-1280 PNKDDPCLVNL
+1280 PNKDDPVLVNL
-1291 DAACREFKM
+1291 DAACKQFKP
-1300 PKDGRP
+1300 PKGNIPR
-1306 KDLDPKDGWLV
+1306 DLDPNDAWLV
-1317 IRNSEVMCG
+1317 VRNSEVMCG
-1326 VMDKSTIGSG
+1326 VMDKSTVGSG
-1336 KKDNVFYIMLRDY
+1336 KKDNVFYIMLRDF

-1365 ARWFTNMGFS
+1365 ARWFSNMGFS
-1375 IGITDVYPSE
+1375 IGITDVYPSDR
-1385 KLLRSKHDL
+1385 LVQSKNDL
-1394 VETAYAAC
+1394 VEAAYAQC

-1514 SFFSGLTPTEFIF
+1514 SFFSGLLPYEFIF

-1556 LEDLSTRYDDTVR
+1556 LEDLSTGYDDTVR
-1569 NSSAAIVQFQYGDD
+1569 NSSQGIVQFQYGDD

-1605 SESITYSNDEPSLLP
+1605 AETTTYKNEERSLSP

-1634 RAKLVRKDLMGNTLA
+1634 RAKLARHDLMGVELD

-1665 DFLESIQQYVATKA
+1665 DFLDSIQQYVQTKA

-1685 GGDIDP
+1685 GGDSDP
-1691 SDERSQKGLN
+1691 SDERTIKGLN

-1708 RTLRTFITECLMKY
+1708 RTLRTFIAECLMKY
-1722 KKAQVEAG
+1722 KKAQVEPG

-1772 IINASKEISTPVV
+1772 IINASKEISTPVIS
-1785 ACELVTKDNIIAARI
+1785 CELVEKRNIVAARMA
-1800 VKGRIEQTYLRDIIH
+1800 KGRIEKTFLRDIIH

-1820 WTGKEAYITVK
+1820 WTGKEAYLTVK
-1831 INWKTIQDLALEL
+1831 INWDTISALEL
-1844 KIENI
+1844 DLTVAKIRQAIEN
-1849 LAAIKSHKRF
+1849 HRRF
-1859 KADDLKFRCSRSHIH
+1859 KSEDLKLRSTRSHIH
-1874 VYMDVEP
+1874 IHIDLDP
-1881 SSKASL
+1881 ASKEKL
-1887 SKTEIAHT
+1887 SKTEIAAT
-1895 SADPFL
+1895 SSDPFL
-1901 RLKHLK
+1901 RLKALK
-1907 RMLPDIQVLG
+1907 RLLPDIQVLG
-1917 HPQAYR
+1917 HPQANR

-1929 ETSTTN
+1929 DKSETN

-1940 GYGLRACMT
+1940 GYGLRQCMNT
-1949 TMGVDGLRTTTNNIM
+1949 VGIDGLRTRSNNVM

-1972 EAARSTIVQ
+1972 EAARSTIIQ

-2077 FFEGQIGPRKTTF
+2077 FFEGQIGPKKTIF
-2090 EDAWTDVYEAPQ
+2090 EDAWNDVHG
-2102 ERARAKRKARA
+2102 ERKTKKRKM

>member
-1 MRGCL
+1 
-6 QLARWLSAAPKGSAA
+6 
-21 SLFQPPFG
+21 
-29 LSSSV
+29 
-34 RFFANSASRSAR
+34 
-46 GSTVHKSDLE
+46 
-56 NRIAAI
+56 
-62 PIDRYRNFC
+62 
-71 IVAHVD
+71 
-77 HGKSTLSDRLLELT
+77 
-91 GTIQPGS
+91 
-98 NKQVLDKLD
+98 
-107 VERERGITVK
+107 
-117 AQTCTMIYNH
+117 
-127 EGEDYLLHLV
+127 
-137 DTPGHVDFRAE
+137 
-148 VSRSYASCGGAL
+148 
-160 LLVDAS
+160 
-166 QGIQA
+166 
-171 QTVANFYLAFSQGLE
+171 
-186 LIPVINKVDLPS
+186 
-198 AEPQRALE
+198 
-206 QMKHS
+206 
-211 FELDTESAVLVS
+211 
-223 AKTGLNVEQL
+223 
-233 LPTVVDKI
+233 
-241 PAPVG
+241 
-246 DFTKPLRMLLVDSW
+246 
-260 YDSYKGVICLVRVFD
+260 
-275 GEIRAGDQLVSFAT
+275 
-289 GLKYYVGEVGIMYP
+289 
-303 NETPQTVLRAGQV
+303 
-316 GYIYFNPGMK
+316 
-326 RSKEAKIGDTYTKVG
+326 
-341 SEKLV
+341 
-346 EPLPGFEEPKSMV
+346 
-359 FVAAYPVDADHFE
+359 
-372 HLEDSINQLML
+372 
-383 NDRSITVQK
+383 
-392 ESSEA
+392 
-397 LGAGF
+397 
-402 RLGFLGTLHCSV
+402 
-414 FEDRLRQEHG
+414 
-424 ASIIITPPSVP
+424 
-435 VKIVY
+435 
-440 KDGREEIISNP
+440 
-451 AKFPDD
+451 
-457 ESARAKVLEFH
+457 
-468 EPYVTATLTFPDEY
+468 
-482 LGKVIELCENNRG
+482 
-495 EQKSLEYFTSTQVIL
+495 
-510 KYELPLAQ
+510 
-518 LVDDFFGKLKGNT
+518 
-531 KGYASLDY
+531 
-539 EESAWRPSSIVKLQL
+539 
-554 LVNKAPVDAVA
+554 
-565 RIVHYSQADRLGR
+565 
-578 QWVTK
+578 
-583 FKEHVDRQLFEI
+583 
-595 IIQAA
+595 
-600 VGRKVVARET
+600 
-610 VKPYRKD
+610 
-617 VLAKL
+617 
-622 HASDVSRRRK
+622 
-632 LLEKQKEGRKRLR
+632 
-645 AVGNV
+645 
-650 SLSSCHDHHLT
+650 
-661 TVMQPPEGVQVDLGK
+661 MQPLEGVQADLGK

-704 VVEVSDRKFFDLEH
+704 VVEVSDRKFYNLEN
-718 DRAVVANG
+718 DRAVVAHG
-726 PLDARMGISNKTS
+726 PLDGRMGISNKSS

-771 RVITILQEICKECS
+771 RVISILQEICKECS

-790 EADRRAF
+790 EGERRAF
-797 LREMRRPGLDNLR
+797 LREMRRPRLDNLR
-810 RMQIAKRINERCK
+810 RLQIAKRINDRCR
-823 KTRNC
+823 KTRMC
-828 EHCGAVNGVVKKAGT
+828 DHCGAVNGVVKKTGN
-843 SALKITHDKFR
+843 SSLKITHDKFR
-854 AFNASTSV
+854 AFNSSTSM

-872 FDRSFDEA
+872 FDRSLEEA
-880 RTSNAEVEK
+880 RSSNAEVEK
-889 HYKKAQDDMNALRVL
+889 HYKKAQDDLNALRVL
-904 NLFKKISDTDCELLG
+904 NLFKRISDSDCELLG

-949 AASTEDDLTAKL
+949 ASSTEDDLTAKL

-1077 KEKLQQR
+1077 KEKLKER
-1084 VRNGTKKW
+1084 VRNGQKKW
-1092 PGANYITKKG
+1092 PGANYIIKKDNPLK
-1102 QTFKLFLKYG
+1102 TMLKYG
-1112 NLNMI
+1112 NLKFI

-1125 VIERHIEDGDIV
+1125 IVERHIEDGDIV

-1208 PKNGEPIISAI
+1208 PKNGEPIIAAI
-1219 QDFISAAYVL
+1219 QDFISAAYIL

-1248 LGPQTRFDLPPPS
+1248 LGPETRFDLPPPA

-1280 PNKDDPCLVNL
+1280 PNKDDPVLVNL
-1291 DAACREFKM
+1291 DAACREFKQA
-1300 PKDGRP
+1300 KDRP
-1306 KDLDPKDGWLV
+1306 KDLDPNDGWLV
-1317 IRNSEVMCG
+1317 VRNSEVMCG
-1326 VMDKSTIGSG
+1326 VMDKSTVGSG
-1336 KKDNVFYIMLRDY
+1336 KKDNVFYIMLRDF

-1359 RLSKLS
+1359 RLSRLS
-1365 ARWFTNMGFS
+1365 ARWFTNIGFS
-1375 IGITDVYPSE
+1375 IGITDVYPSDS
-1385 KLLRSKHDL
+1385 LIASKNHL
-1394 VETAYAAC
+1394 VETAYAQC
-1402 DEVIAK
+1402 DEVIAQ

-1514 SFFSGLTPTEFIF
+1514 SFFSGLTPYEFIF

-1556 LEDLSTRYDDTVR
+1556 LEDLSTGYDDTVR
-1569 NSSAAIVQFQYGDD
+1569 NSSQGIVQFQYGDD

-1605 SESITYSNDEPSLLP
+1605 AESTTYENDERSLSP
-1620 AEIMEVCE
+1620 AEIMDVCE

-1634 RAKLVRKDLMGNTLA
+1634 RAKLVRKDLMGTELA
-1649 YMDRSDHGID
+1649 YMDRTDHGID

-1665 DFLESIQQYVATKA
+1665 DFLESIQQYVSTKA

-1685 GGDIDP
+1685 GGDGHG
-1691 SDERSQKGLN
+1691 SDERSLKGLN

-1708 RTLRTFITECLMKY
+1708 KTLRTFITECLMKY
-1722 KKAQVEAG
+1722 KKAQVEPG

-1772 IINASKEISTPVV
+1772 IINASKEISTPVI
-1785 ACELVTKDNIIAARI
+1785 ACELVEKQNVVAARI
-1800 VKGRIEQTYLRDIIH
+1800 AKGRIEKTFLRDIIH

-1820 WTGKEAYITVK
+1820 WTGKDAYLTVK
-1831 INWKTIQDLALEL
+1831 INWDTIRALEL
-1844 KIENI
+1844 DLTIGNI
-1849 LAAIKSHKRF
+1849 RNAIANSRRF
-1859 KADDLKFRCSRSHIH
+1859 KSDDIKIRTTRSHIH
-1874 VYMDVEP
+1874 VHMDLDP
-1881 SSKASL
+1881 ASKEKL
-1887 SKTEIAHT
+1887 SKTEIAAT
-1895 SADPFL
+1895 SSDPFL
-1901 RLKHLK
+1901 RLKALK

-1917 HPQAYR
+1917 HPQAHR

-1929 ETSTTN
+1929 EKSETN

-1940 GYGLRACMT
+1940 GYGLRQCMNT
-1949 TMGVDGLRTTTNNIM
+1949 VGIDGLHTSSNNVM
-1964 ETREVLGI
+1964 EMRDVLGI
-1972 EAARSTIVQ
+1972 EAARTSIIR

-2058 MGKTV
+2058 MGKTM

-2077 FFEGQIGPRKTTF
+2077 FFEGQIGAKKTTF
-2090 EDAWTDVYEAPQ
+2090 EDVWNDVHA
-2102 ERARAKRKARA
+2102 ERKSRKRKLAE